1 MSEEPGESVPEA
13 SAAAARTVPPNG
25 MRTFLHVLVNTA
37 AANITTSYLWFAL
50 TFWVYLETGSVLAT
64 GIIGGAYMLLLAV
77 FGMVFG
83 TLVDRHR
90 KHRVMVVSALF
101 SLVAFAAA
109 GGLYLSH
116 SEAELLDLGAPWFWL
131 FSGIILAGAVVENL
145 RNIALS
151 TTVTLLVP
159 TERHANA
166 NGLVGTVGGLAFLVT
181 SVLSGFSV
189 GLLGMGWTLA
199 IAIGLTVVAL
209 VHLLALRIP
218 EKDPE
223 RTGKAAF
230 VDVRGAVAAIRAV
243 PGLFAL
249 IIFSTF
255 NNLIGGV
262 YMALMDPYGL
272 ELFPVEIWGVV
283 LAVSSTGFII
293 GGAVVAAKGL
303 GRNPIRTLLLA
314 VALMGV
320 LGAVFTLRDW
330 WWLYAGGIWL
340 YMMLIPVV
348 ESAEQTV
355 IQKVVPFEK
364 QGRVFGAATA
374 LEVSAAPITS
384 FLIAPIAQFWII
396 PYLETDAGR
405 QAWGWLLGDG
415 EARGIA
421 LVFVFAGIAMVI
433 AAILASTTRVYRT
446 LSAEYAVAPETV
458 AGPEGSNAE
467 GSNAEGLDA
476 SDAPGSAEPPA
487 RPPGPASAAQAR
499 GGVSSQ
505 E

>member
-189 GLLGMGWTLA
+189 GRSRDGRRAGGLERRGLERRRVGCLGCAGQRRA
-199 IAIGLTVVAL
+199 A
-209 VHLLALRIP
+209 
-218 EKDPE
+218 
-223 RTGKAAF
+223 RTPTRSR
-230 VDVRGAVAAIRAV
+230 VRGA
-243 PGLFAL
+243 
-249 IIFSTF
+249 
-255 NNLIGGV
+255 
-262 YMALMDPYGL
+262 
-272 ELFPVEIWGVV
+272 
-283 LAVSSTGFII
+283 
-293 GGAVVAAKGL
+293 GAR
-303 GRNPIRTLLLA
+303 GR
-314 VALMGV
+314 
-320 LGAVFTLRDW
+320 
-330 WWLYAGGIWL
+330 
-340 YMMLIPVV
+340 V
-348 ESAEQTV
+348 ESGV
-355 IQKVVPFEK
+355 I
-364 QGRVFGAATA
+364 RV
-374 LEVSAAPITS
+374 SPR
-384 FLIAPIAQFWII
+384 
-396 PYLETDAGR
+396 AGSR
-405 QAWGWLLGDG
+405 C
-415 EARGIA
+415 R
-421 LVFVFAGIAMVI
+421 
-433 AAILASTTRVYRT
+433 
-446 LSAEYAVAPETV
+446 
-458 AGPEGSNAE
+458 
-467 GSNAEGLDA
+467 
-476 SDAPGSAEPPA
+476 
-487 RPPGPASAAQAR
+487 
-499 GGVSSQ
+499 
-505 E
+505 